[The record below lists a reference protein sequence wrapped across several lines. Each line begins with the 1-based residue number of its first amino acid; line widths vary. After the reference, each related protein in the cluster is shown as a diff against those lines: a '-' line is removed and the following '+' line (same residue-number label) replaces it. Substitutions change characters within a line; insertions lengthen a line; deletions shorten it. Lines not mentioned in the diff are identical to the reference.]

1 MLVEGEGDE
10 ELLICYEDQDFESIL
25 GEFDEGES
33 IRDVESRIG
42 EIIVEKEDEDENGE
56 EIREDLETLQRKD
69 FTRKQTKQED

>member
-10 ELLICYEDQDFESIL
+10 ELLICYEDKDFESIL

>member
-1 MLVEGEGDE
+1 M
-10 ELLICYEDQDFESIL
+10 
-25 GEFDEGES
+25 
-33 IRDVESRIG
+33 ESRIG